1 LILQVFVIGLVASF
15 IGSIPPGTLNIMV
28 LQMGLENKLR
38 IALRFILAVA
48 IIEYPYAWIAVEFEH
63 LITSSPIV
71 QQNFKLLAA
80 VVMLALGI
88 LGLWSVRKPSP
99 LTVKLQESGF
109 RKGLVL
115 GILNPQAIPW
125 WIGMTA
131 YLKSQ
136 GWIVLDTGW
145 RLHSYVLGTSIGVL
159 LLLLL
164 LAFMAQKLASI
175 MKHNRVVAF
184 LPSII
189 LLILGLIA
197 LISYLTTEL
206 S

>member
-1 LILQVFVIGLVASF
+1 MILQVFVIGLVASF

-38 IALRFILAVA
+38 IALRFMLAVA

-99 LTVKLQESGF
+99 LTVKFQESGF

-115 GILNPQAIPW
+115 SILNPQAIPW

-175 MKHNRVVAF
+175 IKHNRMVAI

-197 LISYLTTEL
+197 LFSYLTTAV
-206 S
+206 